1 MTIRGV
7 KPNCCLIQSIAERRQ
22 MLRAKQGLN
31 EAYKRYM
38 ILSEKAKHIEL

>member
-1 MTIRGV
+1 
-7 KPNCCLIQSIAERRQ
+7 

-38 ILSEKAKHIEL
+38 IISEKAKHIEL